1 MTDTTQDGASAGGWS
16 PERSAAGGH
25 NPYLIAFVVSIATF
39 MEVLDTT
46 IANVALRHIAGGL
59 AVGIDESTYV
69 ITSYLVAN
77 AIVLSISG
85 WLSTVIGRKRFYM
98 ICVATF
104 TISSLLCGFAWNLQS
119 LVLFRILQ
127 GLGGGGMA
135 TSEQAILADSFP
147 PEKRGQAFA
156 IYGVAVVVAPVIGP
170 TLGGWITD
178 TYSWHWVF
186 LINVPM
192 GLLSLFLVGRLVK
205 EPSGAEE
212 EREKL
217 LSKGVQVDYIG
228 FALVAIGLGSLEYV
242 LDEGQRNDWFGSN
255 MIIFFAVLSA
265 VSLLALIPWELTRE
279 EPIIDLRLLGRRQF
293 AACFLVMLGTGA
305 VLIST
310 TQILPQLL
318 QTELNYTALL
328 AGLALSPGGI
338 ATLMLMPVVGR
349 LVSTVQP
356 KYLIMFGATVV
367 AFSMWHLTGL
377 NGDITYGYAA
387 LARVFLAIGLPFLF
401 LPVTTA
407 SYDGVPSDKTNQA
420 SALINVARNIG
431 GSMGVALAQTVLAQR
446 QQFHQSRLIEHAAPS
461 DLGYQ
466 QTIDAMTRYFQAQGS
481 NPSDAAA
488 QAIAWVGKTLQQQ
501 VDFLAYI
508 DVFWMLAI
516 IAVLMIPTAAVLRP
530 IDLGA
535 PARGIRPRHSLR
547 AERIDCDAVSVD
559 GFECGGHPARTIFPT

>member
-1 MTDTTQDGASAGGWS
+1 MTDTAQGGASAGGWS

-98 ICVATF
+98 ICVAIF
-104 TISSLLCGFAWNLQS
+104 TVSSLLCGFAWNLQA

-147 PEKRGQAFA
+147 PHKRGQAFA
-156 IYGVAVVVAPVIGP
+156 IYGVAVVVAPVVGP

-178 TYSWHWVF
+178 TYTWHWVF

-192 GLLSLFLVGRLVK
+192 GLLSLFLVGTLVK

-217 LSKGVQVDYIG
+217 LSKGLRIDYVG
-228 FALVAIGLGSLEYV
+228 FLLVAIGLGSLEYV
-242 LDEGQRNDWFGSN
+242 LDEGQRSDWFGSN
-255 MIIFFAVLSA
+255 MIVFFAMLSA
-265 VSLLALIPWELTRE
+265 ISLLALIPWELTRE
-279 EPIIDLRLLGRRQF
+279 DPIVDLRLLGRRQF
-293 AACFLVMLGTGA
+293 AACFLVMLATGA

-310 TQILPQLL
+310 TQLLPQLL
-318 QTELNYTALL
+318 QSDLNYTAML

-338 ATLMLMPVVGR
+338 ATLVLMPVVGR
-349 LVSTVQP
+349 LVSSVQP
-356 KYLIMFGATVV
+356 KYLIMFGATIV

-377 NGDITYGYAA
+377 TGDITYGYAA
-387 LARVFLAIGLPFLF
+387 MSRIFLALGLPFLF

-407 SYDGVPSDKTNQA
+407 SYDGVPPDKTNQA

-431 GSMGVALAQTVLAQR
+431 GSMGVALAQTILAQR

-466 QTIDAMTRYFQAQGS
+466 QTIETMTRFFQAQGS
-481 NPSDAAA
+481 NASDAAS
-488 QAIAWVGKTLQQQ
+488 QAVAWVGRTLQHQ
-501 VDFLAYI
+501 VDLLAYI
-508 DVFWMLAI
+508 DVFWTLAI

-530 IDLGA
+530 IKLGA
-535 PARGIRPRHSLR
+535 PARGH
-547 AERIDCDAVSVD
+547 
-559 GFECGGHPARTIFPT
+559 

>member
-1 MTDTTQDGASAGGWS
+1 MTDTAQGSASAGGWS

-98 ICVATF
+98 ICVAIF
-104 TISSLLCGFAWNLQS
+104 TVSSLLCGFAWNLQA

-147 PEKRGQAFA
+147 PHKRGQAFA

-178 TYSWHWVF
+178 TYTWHWVF

-192 GLLSLFLVGRLVK
+192 GLLSLFLVGTLVN
-205 EPSGAEE
+205 EPSDAEE

-217 LSKGVQVDYIG
+217 LSKGLRVDYVG
-228 FALVAIGLGSLEYV
+228 FLLVAIGLGSLEYV

-255 MIIFFAVLSA
+255 MIVFFAVLSA
-265 VSLLALIPWELTRE
+265 MSLLALIPWELTRE
-279 EPIIDLRLLGRRQF
+279 DPIVDLRLLGRRQF
-293 AACFLVMLGTGA
+293 AACFLVMLATGA

-310 TQILPQLL
+310 TQLLPQLL
-318 QTELNYTALL
+318 QSDLNYTALL
-328 AGLALSPGGI
+328 AGLALSPGGV
-338 ATLMLMPVVGR
+338 ATLVLMPVVGR
-349 LVSTVQP
+349 LVSSVQP
-356 KYLIMFGATVV
+356 KYLIMFGAAIV

-377 NGDITYGYAA
+377 TGDITYGYAA
-387 LARVFLAIGLPFLF
+387 MSRIFLALGLPFLF

-407 SYDGVPSDKTNQA
+407 SYDGVPPDKTNQA

-431 GSMGVALAQTVLAQR
+431 GSMGVALAQTILAQR

-466 QTIDAMTRYFQAQGS
+466 QTIETMTRFFQAQGS
-481 NPSDAAA
+481 NASDAAS
-488 QAIAWVGKTLQQQ
+488 QAVAWVGRTLQQQ
-501 VDFLAYI
+501 VDLLAYI
-508 DVFWMLAI
+508 DVFWTLAI

-530 IDLGA
+530 IKLGA
-535 PARGIRPRHSLR
+535 PARGHR
-547 AERIDCDAVSVD
+547 AYGRSERNGERERMTAAQKS
-559 GFECGGHPARTIFPT
+559 G

>member
-1 MTDTTQDGASAGGWS
+1 MTDAADGANASWS

-39 MEVLDTT
+39 MEVLDAT

-69 ITSYLVAN
+69 VTSYLVAN

-85 WLSTVIGRKRFYM
+85 WLSTIIGRKRFYM

-104 TISSLLCGFAWNLQS
+104 AFASLLCGVAWSLES

-147 PEKRGQAFA
+147 PAKRGQAFA
-156 IYGVAVVVAPVIGP
+156 IYGVAVVVAPVVGP

-192 GLLSLFLVGRLVK
+192 GLLSLFLVGTLVS

-212 EREKL
+212 ERQKL
-217 LSKGVQVDYIG
+217 LQNGLRIDYIG
-228 FALVAIGLGSLEYV
+228 FVLIAVGLGSLEFV
-242 LDEGQRNDWFGSN
+242 LDEGQRKDWFGSN
-255 MIIFFAVLSA
+255 MILGFALASA
-265 VSLLALIPWELTRE
+265 FCLLALIPWELTRKD
-279 EPIIDLRLLGRRQF
+279 PIVDIRLLGRRQF
-293 AACFLVMLGTGA
+293 GACFLVMLGTGA

-310 TQILPQLL
+310 TQLLPQLL
-318 QTELNYTALL
+318 QTELGYTAML

-338 ATLMLMPVVGR
+338 FTLLLMPVVGK
-349 LVSTVQP
+349 LVGVVQP
-356 KYLIMFGATVV
+356 KYLIMIGACFV

-377 NGDITYGYAA
+377 NGDITYSYAA
-387 LARVFLAIGLPFLF
+387 WSRIFLAMGLPFLF

-407 SYDGVPSDKTNQA
+407 SYDGLPPDKTNQG
-420 SALINVARNIG
+420 SALINVARNLG
-431 GSMGVALAQTVLAQR
+431 GSMGVALAQSILAQR

-461 DLGYQ
+461 DVGYQ
-466 QTIDAMTRYFQAQGS
+466 QTIDAVTRYFQSQGS
-481 NPSDAAA
+481 NASEAAS
-488 QAIAWVGKTLQQQ
+488 QAIAWVGQTLQRQI
-501 VDFLAYI
+501 DLLAYI
-508 DVFWMLAI
+508 DVFWTLAI
-516 IAVLMIPTAAVLRP
+516 VGALMIPLAFILKPV
-530 IDLGA
+530 DLSA
-535 PARGIRPRHSLR
+535 PPK
-547 AERIDCDAVSVD
+547 
-559 GFECGGHPARTIFPT
+559 GH

>member
-1 MTDTTQDGASAGGWS
+1 MIDIAQGGASAGGWS

-59 AVGIDESTYV
+59 AIGLDESTYV

-77 AIVLSISG
+77 AVVLSISG
-85 WLSTVIGRKRFYM
+85 WLSTVLGRKRFYM
-98 ICVATF
+98 MCVATF
-104 TISSLLCGFAWNLQS
+104 TIASLLCGLAWNLQS

-147 PEKRGQAFA
+147 PQKRGQAFA
-156 IYGVAVVVAPVIGP
+156 IYGVAVVVAPVVGP

-192 GLLSLFLVGRLVK
+192 GLLSLLLVGTLVK
-205 EPSGAEE
+205 EPSSAEE
-212 EREKL
+212 ERAEL
-217 LSKGVQVDYIG
+217 LSKGLRVDYVG
-228 FALVAIGLGSLEYV
+228 FILIAVGLGALEFV
-242 LDEGQRNDWFGSN
+242 LDEGQRNDWFGSS
-255 MIIFFAVLSA
+255 MILSFALLA
-265 VSLLALIPWELTRE
+265 AFCLLALIPWELSRDD
-279 EPIIDLRLLGRRQF
+279 PIVDIRLLGTRQF
-293 AACFLVMLGTGA
+293 GACALVMLGTFA

-310 TQILPQLL
+310 TQLLPQLL
-318 QTELNYTALL
+318 QTEVGYTAML
-328 AGLALSPGGI
+328 AGLALSPGGV
-338 ATLMLMPVVGR
+338 ATMMLMPVAGR
-349 LVSTVQP
+349 LVSVVQP
-356 KYLIMFGATVV
+356 KYLIMFGAAV
-367 AFSMWHLTGL
+367 AALSMWHMTGLTG
-377 NGDITYGYAA
+377 DISYGYAA
-387 LARVFLAIGLPFLF
+387 LARIYLAIGLPFLF

-407 SYDGVPSDKTNQA
+407 SYDGVPPEKTNQA

-431 GSMGVALAQTVLAQR
+431 GSIGVAVAQTLLAQR

-481 NPSDAAA
+481 NASDAAS
-488 QAIAWVGKTLQQQ
+488 QAVAWVGKTLQQQ

-508 DVFWMLAI
+508 DVFWSLAI
-516 IAVLMIPTAAVLRP
+516 IAALLIPIAATLRS

-535 PARGIRPRHSLR
+535 PTRGH
-547 AERIDCDAVSVD
+547 
-559 GFECGGHPARTIFPT
+559 

>member
-1 MTDTTQDGASAGGWS
+1 MTDVAQGGASAGGWS

-59 AVGIDESTYV
+59 AIGLDESTYV

-77 AIVLSISG
+77 AVVLSISG
-85 WLSTVIGRKRFYM
+85 WLSTVLGRKRFYM
-98 ICVATF
+98 MCVATF
-104 TISSLLCGFAWNLQS
+104 TIASLLCGLAWNLQS

-147 PEKRGQAFA
+147 PQKRGQAFA
-156 IYGVAVVVAPVIGP
+156 IYGVAVVVAPVVGP

-192 GLLSLFLVGRLVK
+192 GLLSLLLVGTLVK
-205 EPSGAEE
+205 EPSSAEE
-212 EREKL
+212 ERAEL
-217 LSKGVQVDYIG
+217 LSKGLRVDYVG
-228 FALVAIGLGSLEYV
+228 FILIAVGLGALEFV

-255 MIIFFAVLSA
+255 MILSFALLA
-265 VSLLALIPWELTRE
+265 AFCLLALIPWELSRDD
-279 EPIIDLRLLGRRQF
+279 PIVDIRLLGTRQF
-293 AACFLVMLGTGA
+293 GACALVMLGTFA

-310 TQILPQLL
+310 TQLLPQLL
-318 QTELNYTALL
+318 QTEVGYTAML

-338 ATLMLMPVVGR
+338 ATMMLMPVAGR
-349 LVSTVQP
+349 LVSVVQP
-356 KYLIMFGATVV
+356 KYLIMFGAAV
-367 AFSMWHLTGL
+367 AALSMWHMTGLTG
-377 NGDITYGYAA
+377 DISYGYAA
-387 LARVFLAIGLPFLF
+387 LARIYLAIGLPFLF

-407 SYDGVPSDKTNQA
+407 SYDGLPPEKTNQA

-431 GSMGVALAQTVLAQR
+431 GSIGVAVAQTLLAQR

-481 NPSDAAA
+481 SASDAAS
-488 QAIAWVGKTLQQQ
+488 QAVAWVGKTLQQQ

-508 DVFWMLAI
+508 DVFWTLAI
-516 IAVLMIPTAAVLRP
+516 IAALLIPIAATLRS

-535 PARGIRPRHSLR
+535 PARGH
-547 AERIDCDAVSVD
+547 
-559 GFECGGHPARTIFPT
+559 

>member
-1 MTDTTQDGASAGGWS
+1 MTDVAQGGASAGGWS

-59 AVGIDESTYV
+59 AVGLDESTYV

-77 AIVLSISG
+77 AVVLSISG
-85 WLSTVIGRKRFYM
+85 WLSTVLGRKRFYM

-104 TISSLLCGFAWNLQS
+104 SLASLLCGLAWNLQS

-147 PEKRGQAFA
+147 PQKRGQAFA

-192 GLLSLFLVGRLVK
+192 GLLSLLLVGTLVK

-217 LSKGVQVDYIG
+217 LSRGLRVDYVG
-228 FALVAIGLGSLEYV
+228 FILVAVGLGSLEFV

-255 MIIFFAVLSA
+255 MILCFALLA
-265 VSLLALIPWELTRE
+265 AFCLLALIPWELSRDD
-279 EPIIDLRLLGRRQF
+279 PIVDIRLLGKRQF
-293 AACFLVMLGTGA
+293 GSCFLVMLGTFA
-305 VLIST
+305 VLIAT
-310 TQILPQLL
+310 TQLLPQLL
-318 QTELNYTALL
+318 QTELGYTAML
-328 AGLALSPGGI
+328 AGLALSPGGV
-338 ATLMLMPVVGR
+338 ATMMLMPVVGR
-349 LVSTVQP
+349 LVGIVQP
-356 KYLIMFGATVV
+356 KYLIMFGAAV
-367 AFSMWHLTGL
+367 AGLSMWHLTGL
-377 NGDITYGYAA
+377 TGDISYGYAA
-387 LARVFLAIGLPFLF
+387 LSRVYLAIGLPFLF

-407 SYDGVPSDKTNQA
+407 SYDGVPPKQTNQA
-420 SALINVARNIG
+420 SALINVGRNIG
-431 GSMGVALAQTVLAQR
+431 GSMGVALSQTMLAQR
-446 QQFHQSRLIEHAAPS
+446 QQFHQSRLIEHVAPS

-466 QTIDAMTRYFQAQGS
+466 QSIDAMTRFFEAQGS
-481 NPSDAAA
+481 NATDAAS
-488 QAIAWVGKTLQQQ
+488 QATAWVGQTLQQQ

-508 DVFWMLAI
+508 DVFWTLAI
-516 IAVLMIPTAAVLRP
+516 VAMLLIPIAAVLRP
-530 IDLGA
+530 VDLHA
-535 PARGIRPRHSLR
+535 PARGH
-547 AERIDCDAVSVD
+547 
-559 GFECGGHPARTIFPT
+559 

>member
-1 MTDTTQDGASAGGWS
+1 MTDTAQGGASAGGWS

-98 ICVATF
+98 ICVAIF
-104 TISSLLCGFAWNLQS
+104 TVSSLLCGFAWNLQS

-147 PEKRGQAFA
+147 THKRGQAFA
-156 IYGVAVVVAPVIGP
+156 IYGVAVVVAPVVGP

-178 TYSWHWVF
+178 TYTWHWVF

-192 GLLSLFLVGRLVK
+192 GLLSLFLVGTLVK

-217 LSKGVQVDYIG
+217 LSKGLRIDYVG
-228 FALVAIGLGSLEYV
+228 FLLVAIGLGSLEYV

-255 MIIFFAVLSA
+255 MIVFFAVLSA

-279 EPIIDLRLLGRRQF
+279 DPIVDLRLLGRRQF
-293 AACFLVMLGTGA
+293 AACFLVMLATGA

-310 TQILPQLL
+310 TQLLPQLL
-318 QTELNYTALL
+318 QSDLNYTAML

-338 ATLMLMPVVGR
+338 ATLVLMPVVGR
-349 LVSTVQP
+349 LVSSVQP
-356 KYLIMFGATVV
+356 KYLIMFGAAIV

-377 NGDITYGYAA
+377 TGDITYGYAA
-387 LARVFLAIGLPFLF
+387 MSRIFLALGLPFLF

-407 SYDGVPSDKTNQA
+407 SYDGVPPDKTNQA

-431 GSMGVALAQTVLAQR
+431 GSMGVALAQTILAQR

-466 QTIDAMTRYFQAQGS
+466 QTIETMTRFFQAQGS
-481 NPSDAAA
+481 TASDAAS
-488 QAIAWVGKTLQQQ
+488 QAVAWVGRTLQHQ
-501 VDFLAYI
+501 VDLLAYI
-508 DVFWMLAI
+508 DVFWTLAI

-530 IDLGA
+530 IKLGA
-535 PARGIRPRHSLR
+535 PARGH
-547 AERIDCDAVSVD
+547 
-559 GFECGGHPARTIFPT
+559 

>member
-1 MTDTTQDGASAGGWS
+1 MSAETGTADASGWS
-16 PERSAAGGH
+16 PERSAAGGR

-104 TISSLLCGFAWNLQS
+104 AVASLLCGLAWSLQS
-119 LVLFRILQ
+119 LVFFRIIQ

-147 PEKRGQAFA
+147 PAKRGQAFA

-192 GLLSLFLVGRLVK
+192 GLISLFLVGTLVS
-205 EPSGAEE
+205 EPSGAEQ
-212 EREKL
+212 ERARVLSGGLRIDYVGFL
-217 LSKGVQVDYIG
+217 LI
-228 FALVAIGLGSLEYV
+228 AIGLGSLEFV
-242 LDEGQRNDWFGSN
+242 LDEGQKNDWFGSN
-255 MIIFFAVLSA
+255 MILGFALTSA
-265 VSLLALIPWELTRE
+265 FCLLALIPWELTRND
-279 EPIIDLRLLGRRQF
+279 PIIDLRLLGRRQF
-293 AACFLVMLGTGA
+293 GACWLVMLGTGA

-310 TQILPQLL
+310 TQFLPQIL
-318 QTELNYTALL
+318 QTDFNYTAEL

-338 ATLMLMPVVGR
+338 ATLILMPIAGR
-349 LVSTVQP
+349 LVGIVQP
-356 KYLIMFGATVV
+356 KYLIAFGGSIV
-367 AFSMWHLTGL
+367 ALSMWHLTGL

-387 LARVFLAIGLPFLF
+387 LSRVFLALGLPFLF

-407 SYDGVPSDKTNQA
+407 SYDGIPRDKTNQA

-431 GSMGVALAQTVLAQR
+431 GSMGVALAQTIFAQR
-446 QQFHQSRLIEHAAPS
+446 QQFHQSRLVEHISPS
-461 DLGYQ
+461 DIGYQ
-466 QTIDAMTRYFQAQGS
+466 QTIDAMTQFFIGQGS
-481 NPSDAAA
+481 NQSDAAS
-488 QAIAWVGKTLQQQ
+488 QAIAWVGQTLQRQI
-501 VDFLAYI
+501 DLLSYI
-508 DVFWMLAI
+508 DVFWSLAI
-516 IAVLMIPTAAVLRP
+516 IGALMVPLALIMRP
-530 IDLGA
+530 VDLGA
-535 PARGIRPRHSLR
+535 APK
-547 AERIDCDAVSVD
+547 
-559 GFECGGHPARTIFPT
+559 GH

>member
-1 MTDTTQDGASAGGWS
+1 MTDATQGGASAGGWS

-25 NPYLIAFVVSIATF
+25 NPYLIAFVVSIATY

-46 IANVALRHIAGGL
+46 IANVALRHIAGSL

-104 TISSLLCGFAWNLQS
+104 TLASLLCGFAWNLES

-147 PEKRGQAFA
+147 PHKRGQAFA

-178 TYSWHWVF
+178 TYTWHWVF

-192 GLLSLFLVGRLVK
+192 GLLSLFLVGSLVK

-212 EREKL
+212 ERQKL
-217 LSKGVQVDYIG
+217 LSKGLRVDYVG
-228 FALVAIGLGSLEYV
+228 FALVAIGLGSLEFV
-242 LDEGQRNDWFGSN
+242 LDEGQRKDWFGSN
-255 MIIFFAVLSA
+255 MIVVFAVLAA
-265 VSLLALIPWELTRE
+265 VSLLALIPWELSRKD
-279 EPIIDLRLLGRRQF
+279 PIVDLRLLGRRQF
-293 AACFLVMLGTGA
+293 AACFLVMLATGA

-310 TQILPQLL
+310 TQLLPQLL
-318 QTELNYTALL
+318 QTELNYTAML

-338 ATLMLMPVVGR
+338 ATLVLMPVVGR

-356 KYLIMFGATVV
+356 KYLIMFGAAIV

-377 NGDITYGYAA
+377 TGDITYGYAA
-387 LARVFLAIGLPFLF
+387 LSRIFLALGLPFLF

-407 SYDGVPSDKTNQA
+407 SYDGIPPDKTNQA

-431 GSMGVALAQTVLAQR
+431 GSMGVALAQTMLAQR
-446 QQFHQSRLIEHAAPS
+446 QQFHQSRLVEHAAPS

-481 NPSDAAA
+481 NASDAAA
-488 QAIAWVGKTLQQQ
+488 QAVAWVGKTLQRQ
-501 VDFLAYI
+501 VDLLAYI
-508 DVFWMLAI
+508 DVFWTLAI
-516 IAVLMIPTAAVLRP
+516 VALLMVPTAAVLRR
-530 IDLGA
+530 IDLSA
-535 PARGIRPRHSLR
+535 PARGH
-547 AERIDCDAVSVD
+547 
-559 GFECGGHPARTIFPT
+559 

>member
-1 MTDTTQDGASAGGWS
+1 MTDAVEGGAAGGWS

-46 IANVALRHIAGGL
+46 IANVALRHIAGSL

-104 TISSLLCGFAWNLQS
+104 TLSSLLCGFAWNLQS

-147 PEKRGQAFA
+147 PQKRGQAFA
-156 IYGVAVVVAPVIGP
+156 VYGVAVVVAPVIGP

-178 TYSWHWVF
+178 TYTWHWVF

-192 GLLSLFLVGRLVK
+192 GLLSLFLVGTLVK

-217 LSKGVQVDYIG
+217 LSKGLRVDYVG
-228 FALVAIGLGSLEYV
+228 FLLVAIGLGSLEYV

-255 MIIFFAVLSA
+255 MIVFFAVLSA

-279 EPIIDLRLLGRRQF
+279 DPIVDLRLLGRRQF

-310 TQILPQLL
+310 TQLLPQLL

-328 AGLALSPGGI
+328 AGLALSPGGV
-338 ATLMLMPVVGR
+338 ATLVLMPVVGR
-349 LVSTVQP
+349 LVGSVQP
-356 KYLIMFGATVV
+356 KYLIMFGAAIV

-377 NGDITYGYAA
+377 TGDITYGYAA
-387 LARVFLAIGLPFLF
+387 LSRIFLALGLPFLF

-407 SYDGVPSDKTNQA
+407 SYDGVPPDKTNQA

-466 QTIDAMTRYFQAQGS
+466 QTIETMTRFFQAQGS
-481 NPSDAAA
+481 SASDAAS
-488 QAIAWVGKTLQQQ
+488 QAVAWVGRILQQQ
-501 VDFLAYI
+501 VDLLAYI
-508 DVFWMLAI
+508 DVFWTLAI
-516 IAVLMIPTAAVLRP
+516 VALLMIPTAAVLRP
-530 IDLGA
+530 INLSA
-535 PARGIRPRHSLR
+535 PARGH
-547 AERIDCDAVSVD
+547 
-559 GFECGGHPARTIFPT
+559 

>member
-1 MTDTTQDGASAGGWS
+1 MTDVAQGGASAGGWS

-77 AIVLSISG
+77 AVVLSISG
-85 WLSTVIGRKRFYM
+85 WLSTVLGRKRFYM
-98 ICVATF
+98 MCVATF
-104 TISSLLCGFAWNLQS
+104 SLASLLCGLAWSLQS

-147 PEKRGQAFA
+147 PQKRGQAFA
-156 IYGVAVVVAPVIGP
+156 IYGVAVVVAPVVGP

-192 GLLSLFLVGRLVK
+192 GLLSLLLVGTLVK
-205 EPSGAEE
+205 EPSSAEE
-212 EREKL
+212 ERAEL
-217 LSKGVQVDYIG
+217 LSKGLRVDYVG
-228 FALVAIGLGSLEYV
+228 FILIALGLGALEFV

-255 MIIFFAVLSA
+255 MILSFALLA
-265 VSLLALIPWELTRE
+265 AFCLLALIPWELSRDD
-279 EPIIDLRLLGRRQF
+279 PIVDIRLLGTRQF
-293 AACFLVMLGTGA
+293 GACALVMLGTFA

-310 TQILPQLL
+310 TQLLPQLL
-318 QTELNYTALL
+318 QTEVGYTAML
-328 AGLALSPGGI
+328 AGLALSPGGV
-338 ATLMLMPVVGR
+338 ATMMLMPVAGR
-349 LVSTVQP
+349 LVSVVQP
-356 KYLIMFGATVV
+356 KYLIMFGAAV
-367 AFSMWHLTGL
+367 AALSMWHMTGLTG
-377 NGDITYGYAA
+377 DISYGYAA
-387 LARVFLAIGLPFLF
+387 LARIYLAIGLPFLF

-407 SYDGVPSDKTNQA
+407 SYDGVPPEKTNQA

-431 GSMGVALAQTVLAQR
+431 GSMGVALSQTLLAQR

-466 QTIDAMTRYFQAQGS
+466 QTVDQMTRFFQAQGAS
-481 NPSDAAA
+481 PSDAAS
-488 QAIAWVGKTLQQQ
+488 QAIAWVGRTLQQQ

-508 DVFWMLAI
+508 DVFWSLAI
-516 IAVLMIPTAAVLRP
+516 IAALLIPIAATLRS

-535 PARGIRPRHSLR
+535 PARGH
-547 AERIDCDAVSVD
+547 
-559 GFECGGHPARTIFPT
+559 

>member
-1 MTDTTQDGASAGGWS
+1 MTNSTQDGASTGAWS

-98 ICVATF
+98 LCVATF
-104 TISSLLCGFAWNLQS
+104 SVASLLCGFAWNLQA

-156 IYGVAVVVAPVIGP
+156 IYGVAVVVAPVVGP

-192 GLLSLFLVGRLVK
+192 GLLSLFLVGTLVK

-212 EREKL
+212 ERAKL
-217 LSKGVQVDYIG
+217 LAKGLRVDYIG
-228 FALVAIGLGSLEYV
+228 FLLVAIGLGSLEFV

-255 MIIFFAVLSA
+255 MIVLFAVLAA

-279 EPIIDLRLLGRRQF
+279 DPIVDLRLLGRRQF

-310 TQILPQLL
+310 TQLLPQLL
-318 QTELNYTALL
+318 QTELNYTAML

-338 ATLMLMPVVGR
+338 ATLLLMPVVGR

-356 KYLIMFGATVV
+356 KYLIMFGAAVV

-387 LARVFLAIGLPFLF
+387 LARIFLAIGLPFLF

-407 SYDGVPSDKTNQA
+407 SYDGVPPDKTNQA

-431 GSMGVALAQTVLAQR
+431 GSMGVALAQTMLAQR

-466 QTIDAMTRYFQAQGS
+466 QTIEAMTRYFQAQGS
-481 NPSDAAA
+481 NASDAAS
-488 QAIAWVGKTLQQQ
+488 QAVAWVGRTLQQQ

-508 DVFWMLAI
+508 DVFWTLAI
-516 IAVLMIPTAAVLRP
+516 IAVLMIPIAAVLRP
-530 IDLGA
+530 INLGA
-535 PARGIRPRHSLR
+535 PARGH
-547 AERIDCDAVSVD
+547 
-559 GFECGGHPARTIFPT
+559 

>member
-1 MTDTTQDGASAGGWS
+1 MTDITQGAPAGGWS

-59 AVGIDESTYV
+59 AVGLDESTYV

-85 WLSTVIGRKRFYM
+85 WLATVLGRKRFYM
-98 ICVATF
+98 ICVGIFSVA
-104 TISSLLCGFAWNLQS
+104 SLLCGMAWNLHA

-147 PEKRGQAFA
+147 PHKRGQAFA

-192 GLLSLFLVGRLVK
+192 GILSLFLVGTLVK

-212 EREKL
+212 EREEL
-217 LSKGVQVDYIG
+217 LRKGLRVDYVG
-228 FALVAIGLGSLEYV
+228 FILVAVGLGALEFV

-255 MIIFFAVLSA
+255 MILSFALLA
-265 VSLLALIPWELTRE
+265 AFCLLALIPWELMRDD
-279 EPIIDLRLLGRRQF
+279 PIVDVRLLGQRQF
-293 AACFLVMLGTGA
+293 GSCALVMLFTFA
-305 VLIST
+305 VLVST
-310 TQILPQLL
+310 TQLLPQLL
-318 QTELNYTALL
+318 QTEFGYTALL
-328 AGLALSPGGI
+328 AGLVLSPAGLVTM
-338 ATLMLMPVVGR
+338 ALMPVAGR
-349 LVSTVQP
+349 LVGMVQP
-356 KYLIMFGATVV
+356 KYLIMFGAAT
-367 AFSMWHLTGL
+367 AALSMWHLTGL
-377 NGDITYGYAA
+377 TGDITYGYAA
-387 LARVFLAIGLPFLF
+387 MARVYLAVGLPFLF

-407 SYDGVPSDKTNQA
+407 SYDGVPPEKTNQA

-431 GSMGVALAQTVLAQR
+431 GSIGVALAQTVLAQR
-446 QQFHQSRLIEHAAPS
+446 QQFHQSRLIEHVAPS

-466 QTIDAMTRYFQAQGS
+466 QTIDAMTRFFEAQGS
-481 NPSDAAA
+481 NATDAASRA
-488 QAIAWVGKTLQQQ
+488 VAWVGQTLQHQI
-501 VDFLAYI
+501 DLLAYM
-508 DVFWMLAI
+508 DVFWLLAI
-516 IAVLMIPTAAVLRP
+516 ASLLMIPIAA
-530 IDLGA
+530 I
-535 PARGIRPRHSLR
+535 LR
-547 AERIDCDAVSVD
+547 AVD
-559 GFECGGHPARTIFPT
+559 LQAPPRGH